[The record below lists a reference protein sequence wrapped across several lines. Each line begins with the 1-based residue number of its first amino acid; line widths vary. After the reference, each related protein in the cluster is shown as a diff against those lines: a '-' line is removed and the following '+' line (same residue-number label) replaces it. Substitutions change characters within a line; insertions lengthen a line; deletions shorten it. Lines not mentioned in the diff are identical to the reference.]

1 MTEPNKPNFMAAASQ
16 YAGILS
22 SICAVLFFLL
32 GCVLVGL
39 GMLLQ

>member
-1 MTEPNKPNFMAAASQ
+1 MRLNRSTLLNIVAM
-16 YAGILS
+16 
-22 SICAVLFFLL
+22 FLL